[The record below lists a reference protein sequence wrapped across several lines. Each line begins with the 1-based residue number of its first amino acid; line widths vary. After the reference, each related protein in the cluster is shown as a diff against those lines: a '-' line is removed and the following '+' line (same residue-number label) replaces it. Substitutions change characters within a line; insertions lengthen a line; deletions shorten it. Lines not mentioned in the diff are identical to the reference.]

1 MQGRGS
7 DNPQASSAT
16 LPKLQKSRCFRVPQ
30 AASVERQNAPGQ
42 TDTLPAETV
51 GLLAEAERLQQCGS
65 WRIDHSNGAVIWS
78 PQTCRILESDPHIS
92 ASFELLLERVH
103 PDDRTLVAASVRQ
116 SWLSGRPF
124 QLEHRLL
131 LSNERIALVL
141 HRGETFCDHNGK
153 ALHSIGTLQSLPD
166 RGNLQLEL
174 EQATRIDGITGLPN
188 RLASISYLEQRIREL
203 PYNQQ
208 IAILCLDLDNFQSIN
223 DSFGVEVGN
232 QLLHWGGDHLRQ
244 QLQPSDWLARLDS
257 DTFLVVRSENM
268 GSISEALQLAQQLE
282 HSLHQVVPRLDA
294 PLPVQLSACV
304 GVSIAPDHGS
314 DASSLLQ
321 WATTALTEA
330 KRQGKGSIRAYSTA
344 LSQRIRET
352 LDLEQRLARAI
363 ERQELQLHYQPQW
376 DREQRLIGAEALL
389 RWHTQR
395 GEEISPG
402 RFIPL
407 AEQSGLIRPLG
418 RWVLEQAIAQ
428 LSHWQREG
436 LKLERLAINVSGHQ
450 LDPEE
455 ERLDQQLLNLCEQ
468 WQVQPSQ
475 LEVELTET
483 VLISNPQ
490 AAAHTL
496 NTLAAAGVTLAIDDF
511 GTGFS
516 SLASL
521 QKLPLQRLK
530 IDRCFVQ
537 DLPSNP
543 SDRSIVKATILMAHE
558 LGLSCLAEGV
568 ETERQRQELLALGC
582 DSFQGF
588 LLGRPMPA
596 EQMTQLMSQESGT
609 SSNGD

>member
-1 MQGRGS
+1 MSELGT
-7 DNPQASSAT
+7 PE
-16 LPKLQKSRCFRVPQ
+16 L
-30 AASVERQNAPGQ
+30 
-42 TDTLPAETV
+42 TDTFA
-51 GLLAEAERLQQCGS
+51 LLAEAERLQQCGS
-65 WRIDHSNGAVIWS
+65 WRIDHHSGAVIWS
-78 PQTCRILESDPHIS
+78 PQTYRILDIDPHLP

-103 PDDRTLVAASVRQ
+103 PDDRNLVAASVRQ

-124 QLEHRLL
+124 RLEHRLQL
-131 LSNERIALVL
+131 ENERIVLVL
-141 HRGETFCDHNGK
+141 HRGETIGNDDGK
-153 ALHSIGTLQSLPD
+153 ALHSISTLQTLSHQH
-166 RGNLQLEL
+166 NLQLEL
-174 EQATRIDGITGLPN
+174 EQATRTDGITGLPN
-188 RLASISYLEQRIREL
+188 RLASIGYLEQRIREL
-203 PYNQQ
+203 PYNRQ
-208 IAILCLDLDNFQSIN
+208 IAVLCLDLDNFQSIN

-232 QLLHWGGDHLRQ
+232 QLLHWSGEHLRQ

-257 DTFLVVRSENM
+257 DTFLVVRSNNV
-268 GSISEALQLAQQLE
+268 GSLVEALQLAQQLE
-282 HSLHQVVPRLDA
+282 HSLHQVVPRLAD

-321 WATTALTEA
+321 WANTALTEA

-344 LSQRIRET
+344 LSQKIRDT

-363 ERQELQLHYQPQW
+363 EREELLLHYQPQW
-376 DREQRLIGAEALL
+376 DREQHLIGAEALL
-389 RWHTQR
+389 RWHTRR
-395 GEEISPG
+395 GEEIPPG

-418 RWVLEQAIAQ
+418 RWVLEQAITQ
-428 LSHWQREG
+428 LSHWQRDG
-436 LKLERLAINVSGHQ
+436 LHLPRVAINVSGHQ

-455 ERLDQQLLNLCEQ
+455 EPLDQQLLCLCEH
-468 WQVQPSQ
+468 WQVKPSL

-490 AAAHTL
+490 AAANTL
-496 NTLAAAGVTLAIDDF
+496 NNLAAAGVSLAIDDF

-521 QKLPLQRLK
+521 QRLPLQRLK

-537 DLPSNP
+537 DLASNA

-568 ETERQRQELLALGC
+568 ENENQRQHLLELGC

-588 LLGRPMPA
+588 LLGRPMPP
-596 EQMTQLMSQESGT
+596 EQLKQLISAPRPT

>member
-1 MQGRGS
+1 LSELGT
-7 DNPQASSAT
+7 PE
-16 LPKLQKSRCFRVPQ
+16 L
-30 AASVERQNAPGQ
+30 
-42 TDTLPAETV
+42 TDTFA
-51 GLLAEAERLQQCGS
+51 LLAEAERLQQCGS
-65 WRIDHSNGAVIWS
+65 WRIDHHSGAVIWS
-78 PQTCRILESDPHIS
+78 PQTYRILDIDPHLP

-103 PDDRTLVAASVRQ
+103 PDDRNLVAASVRQ

-124 QLEHRLL
+124 RLEHRLQL
-131 LSNERIALVL
+131 ENERIVLVL
-141 HRGETFCDHNGK
+141 HRGETIGNDDGK
-153 ALHSIGTLQSLPD
+153 ALHSISTLQTLSHQ
-166 RGNLQLEL
+166 RNLQLEL
-174 EQATRIDGITGLPN
+174 EQATRTDGITGLPN
-188 RLASISYLEQRIREL
+188 RLASIGYLEQRIREL
-203 PYNQQ
+203 PYNRQ
-208 IAILCLDLDNFQSIN
+208 IAVLCLDLDNFQSIN

-232 QLLHWGGDHLRQ
+232 QLLHWSGEHLRQ

-257 DTFLVVRSENM
+257 DTFLVVRSNNV
-268 GSISEALQLAQQLE
+268 GSLVEALQLAQQLE
-282 HSLHQVVPRLDA
+282 HSLHQVVPRLAD

-321 WATTALTEA
+321 WANTALTEA

-344 LSQRIRET
+344 LSQKIRDT

-363 ERQELQLHYQPQW
+363 EREELLLHYQPQW

-389 RWHTQR
+389 RWHTRR
-395 GEEISPG
+395 GEEIPPG

-418 RWVLEQAIAQ
+418 RWVLEQAITQ
-428 LSHWQREG
+428 LSHWQRDG
-436 LKLERLAINVSGHQ
+436 LHLPRVAINVSGHQ

-455 ERLDQQLLNLCEQ
+455 EPLDQQLLCLCEH
-468 WQVQPSQ
+468 WQVHPSL

-490 AAAHTL
+490 AAANTL
-496 NTLAAAGVTLAIDDF
+496 NNLAAAGVSLAIDDF

-521 QKLPLQRLK
+521 QRLPLQRLK

-537 DLPSNP
+537 DLASNA

-568 ETERQRQELLALGC
+568 ENENQRQHLLELGC

-588 LLGRPMPA
+588 LLGRPMPP
-596 EQMTQLMSQESGT
+596 EQLKQLISAPRPT

>member
-1 MQGRGS
+1 MSELGT
-7 DNPQASSAT
+7 PE
-16 LPKLQKSRCFRVPQ
+16 L
-30 AASVERQNAPGQ
+30 
-42 TDTLPAETV
+42 TDTFA
-51 GLLAEAERLQQCGS
+51 LLAEAERLQQCGS
-65 WRIDHSNGAVIWS
+65 WRIDHHSGTVIWS
-78 PQTCRILESDPHIS
+78 PQTYRILDIDPHLP

-103 PDDRTLVAASVRQ
+103 PDDRNLVAASVRQ

-124 QLEHRLL
+124 RLEHRLQL
-131 LSNERIALVL
+131 ENERIVLVL
-141 HRGETFCDHNGK
+141 HRGETICNDDGK
-153 ALHSIGTLQSLPD
+153 ALHTISTLQTLSHQ
-166 RGNLQLEL
+166 RNLQLEL
-174 EQATRIDGITGLPN
+174 EQATRTDGITGLPN
-188 RLASISYLEQRIREL
+188 RLASIGYLEQRIREL
-203 PYNQQ
+203 PYNRQ
-208 IAILCLDLDNFQSIN
+208 IAVLCLDLDNFQSIN

-232 QLLHWGGDHLRQ
+232 QLLHWSGEHLRQ

-257 DTFLVVRSENM
+257 DTFLVVRSNNV
-268 GSISEALQLAQQLE
+268 GSLAEALQLAQQLE
-282 HSLHQVVPRLDA
+282 HSLHQVVPRLED

-321 WATTALTEA
+321 WANTALTEA

-344 LSQRIRET
+344 LSQKIRDT

-363 ERQELQLHYQPQW
+363 EREELLLHYQPQW

-389 RWHTQR
+389 RWHTRR
-395 GEEISPG
+395 GEEIPPG

-418 RWVLEQAIAQ
+418 RWVLEQAITQ
-428 LSHWQREG
+428 LSHWQRDG
-436 LKLERLAINVSGHQ
+436 LHLPRVAINVSGHQ

-455 ERLDQQLLNLCEQ
+455 EPLDQQLLCLCEH
-468 WQVQPSQ
+468 WQVKPSL

-490 AAAHTL
+490 AAANTL
-496 NTLAAAGVTLAIDDF
+496 NNLAAAGVSLAIDDF

-521 QKLPLQRLK
+521 QRLPLQRLK

-537 DLPSNP
+537 DLASNA

-568 ETERQRQELLALGC
+568 ENENQRQHLLELGC

-588 LLGRPMPA
+588 LLGRPMPP
-596 EQMTQLMSQESGT
+596 EQLKQLISAPRPT

>member
-1 MQGRGS
+1 MSELG
-7 DNPQASSAT
+7 PPE
-16 LPKLQKSRCFRVPQ
+16 L
-30 AASVERQNAPGQ
+30 
-42 TDTLPAETV
+42 TDTFA
-51 GLLAEAERLQQCGS
+51 LLAEAERLQQCGS
-65 WRIDHSNGAVIWS
+65 WRIDHHSGAVIWS
-78 PQTCRILESDPHIS
+78 PQTYRILDIDPHLP

-103 PDDRTLVAASVRQ
+103 PDDRNLVAASVRQ

-124 QLEHRLL
+124 RLEHRLQL
-131 LSNERIALVL
+131 KNERIVLVL
-141 HRGETFCDHNGK
+141 HRGETICNDDGK
-153 ALHSIGTLQSLPD
+153 ALHSISTLQTLSHQ
-166 RGNLQLEL
+166 RNLEL
-174 EQATRIDGITGLPN
+174 EQATRTDGITGLPN
-188 RLASISYLEQRIREL
+188 RLASIGYLEQRIREL
-203 PYNQQ
+203 PYNRQ
-208 IAILCLDLDNFQSIN
+208 IAVLCLDLDNFQSIN

-232 QLLHWGGDHLRQ
+232 QLLHWSGEHLRQ

-257 DTFLVVRSENM
+257 DTFLVVRSNNV
-268 GSISEALQLAQQLE
+268 GSLAEALQLAQQLE
-282 HSLHQVVPRLDA
+282 HSLHQVVPRLED

-321 WATTALTEA
+321 WANTALTEA

-344 LSQRIRET
+344 LSQKIRDT

-363 ERQELQLHYQPQW
+363 EREELLLHYQPQW

-389 RWHTQR
+389 RWHTRR
-395 GEEISPG
+395 GEEIPPG

-418 RWVLEQAIAQ
+418 RWVLEQAITQ
-428 LSHWQREG
+428 LSHWQRDG
-436 LKLERLAINVSGHQ
+436 LHLPRVAINVSGHQ

-455 ERLDQQLLNLCEQ
+455 EPLDQQLLCLCEH
-468 WQVQPSQ
+468 WQVQPSL

-490 AAAHTL
+490 AAANTL
-496 NTLAAAGVTLAIDDF
+496 NNLAAAGVSLAIDDF

-521 QKLPLQRLK
+521 QRLPLQRLK

-537 DLPSNP
+537 DLASNA

-568 ETERQRQELLALGC
+568 ENENQRQHLLELGC

-588 LLGRPMPA
+588 LLGRPMPP
-596 EQMTQLMSQESGT
+596 EQLKQLISAPMPT

>member
-1 MQGRGS
+1 MPDAG
-7 DNPQASSAT
+7 
-16 LPKLQKSRCFRVPQ
+16 
-30 AASVERQNAPGQ
+30 SVERVEAPERR
-42 TDTLPAETV
+42 DTFA
-51 GLLAEAERLQQCGS
+51 LLAEAERLQQCGS
-65 WRIDHSNGAVIWS
+65 WRIDHSTGVVIWS
-78 PQTCRILESDPHIS
+78 PQTYRILETDPHLPV
-92 ASFELLLERVH
+92 SFELLLERVH
-103 PDDRTLVAASVRQ
+103 PDDRNLVAASVRQ
-116 SWLSGRPF
+116 SWLSGQPF
-124 QLEHRLL
+124 RLEHRLQL
-131 LSNERIALVL
+131 ENERIARVL
-141 HRGETFCDHNGK
+141 HRGETICNEEGK
-153 ALHSIGTLQSLPD
+153 ALHSIGILQTLTHQ
-166 RGNLQLEL
+166 RNLQLEL
-174 EQATRIDGITGLPN
+174 EQATRTDRITGLPN
-188 RLASISYLEQRIREL
+188 RLASIGYLEQRIREL
-203 PYNQQ
+203 PYNRQV
-208 IAILCLDLDNFQSIN
+208 AILCLDLDNFQSIN
-223 DSFGVEVGN
+223 DSFGVDVGN
-232 QLLHWGGDHLRQ
+232 QLLHWSGEHLRQ
-244 QLQPSDWLARLDS
+244 QLQRSDWLARLDS
-257 DTFLVVRSENM
+257 DTFLVVRSNNV
-268 GSISEALQLAQQLE
+268 GSLADALQLAQQLE
-282 HSLHQVVPRLDA
+282 HSLHRVVPRLEA

-304 GVSIAPDHGS
+304 GVTIAPDHGS

-321 WATTALTEA
+321 WANTALTEA

-344 LSQRIRET
+344 LSQKIREA

-363 ERQELQLHYQPQW
+363 DRRELQLHYQPQW

-395 GEEISPG
+395 GEEIPPG

-436 LKLERLAINVSGHQ
+436 LNLSRMAINVSGHQ

-455 ERLDQQLLNLCEQ
+455 EPLDQQLLSLCEH
-468 WQVQPSQ
+468 WQVEPSR

-490 AAAHTL
+490 AAANTL
-496 NTLAAAGVTLAIDDF
+496 NNLAAAGVNLAIDDF

-521 QKLPLQRLK
+521 QRLPLQRLK
-530 IDRCFVQ
+530 IDRCFAR
-537 DLPSNP
+537 DLPSNA

-568 ETERQRQELLALGC
+568 ESESQHEHLLELGC

-596 EQMTQLMSQESGT
+596 EQLEELIRASVAT

>member
-1 MQGRGS
+1 MSELG
-7 DNPQASSAT
+7 PPE
-16 LPKLQKSRCFRVPQ
+16 L
-30 AASVERQNAPGQ
+30 
-42 TDTLPAETV
+42 TDTFA
-51 GLLAEAERLQQCGS
+51 LLAEAERLQQCGS
-65 WRIDHSNGAVIWS
+65 WRIDHHSGTVIWS
-78 PQTCRILESDPHIS
+78 PQTYRILDIDPHLP

-103 PDDRTLVAASVRQ
+103 PDDRNLVAASVRQ

-124 QLEHRLL
+124 RLEHRLQL
-131 LSNERIALVL
+131 ENERIVLVL
-141 HRGETFCDHNGK
+141 HRGETICNDDGK
-153 ALHSIGTLQSLPD
+153 ALRSISTLQTLSPQ
-166 RGNLQLEL
+166 RNLQLEL
-174 EQATRIDGITGLPN
+174 EQATRTDGITGLPN
-188 RLASISYLEQRIREL
+188 RLASIGYLEQRIREL
-203 PYNQQ
+203 PYNRQ
-208 IAILCLDLDNFQSIN
+208 IAVLCLDLDNFQSIN

-232 QLLHWGGDHLRQ
+232 QLLHWSGEHLRQ

-257 DTFLVVRSENM
+257 DSFLVVRSNNV
-268 GSISEALQLAQQLE
+268 GSLAEALQLAQQLA
-282 HSLHQVVPRLDA
+282 HSLHQVVPRLED

-321 WATTALTEA
+321 WANTALTEA

-344 LSQRIRET
+344 LSQKIRDT

-363 ERQELQLHYQPQW
+363 ERQELLLHYQPQW

-389 RWHTQR
+389 RWHTRR
-395 GEEISPG
+395 GEEIPPG

-418 RWVLEQAIAQ
+418 RWVLEQAITQ

-436 LKLERLAINVSGHQ
+436 LHLPRVAINVSGHQ

-455 ERLDQQLLNLCEQ
+455 EPLDQQLLCLCEH
-468 WQVQPSQ
+468 WQVQPSL

-490 AAAHTL
+490 AAANTL
-496 NTLAAAGVTLAIDDF
+496 NNLAAAGVSLAIDDF

-521 QKLPLQRLK
+521 QRLPLQRLK

-537 DLPSNP
+537 DLASNA

-568 ETERQRQELLALGC
+568 ENENQRQHLLELGC

-588 LLGRPMPA
+588 LLGRPMQP
-596 EQMTQLMSQESGT
+596 EQLKQLISAPMPT

>member
-1 MQGRGS
+1 VPDAATS
-7 DNPQASSAT
+7 D
-16 LPKLQKSRCFRVPQ
+16 
-30 AASVERQNAPGQ
+30 RQ
-42 TDTLPAETV
+42 LSETFA
-51 GLLAEAERLQQCGS
+51 LFAEAERLQQCGS
-65 WRIDHSNGAVIWS
+65 WRLDHSSGAVIWS
-78 PQTCRILESDPHIS
+78 PQTYRILGIDPHLP
-92 ASFELLLERVH
+92 ASVELLLERVH
-103 PDDRTLVAASVRQ
+103 PEDRNLVAASVRQ
-116 SWLSGRPF
+116 SWLSRLPF
-124 QLEHRLL
+124 RLEHRLQL
-131 LSNERIALVL
+131 ENERIALVL
-141 HRGETFCDHNGK
+141 HRGETICDGEGK
-153 ALHSIGTLQSLPD
+153 ALRSIGILQTLTHQ
-166 RGNLQLEL
+166 RTLQLEL
-174 EQATRIDGITGLPN
+174 EQATRTDAITGLPN
-188 RLASISYLEQRIREL
+188 RLASIGYLEQRIREL
-203 PYNQQ
+203 PYNRQ

-232 QLLHWGGDHLRQ
+232 QLLHWSGEHLRQ

-257 DTFLVVRSENM
+257 DTFLVVRSENV
-268 GSISEALQLAQQLE
+268 GSLAEALQLAQQLE
-282 HSLHQVVPRLDA
+282 HSLHQVVPRLEA

-376 DREQRLIGAEALL
+376 DRQQRLIGAEALL

-395 GEEISPG
+395 GEEIPPG

-407 AEQSGLIRPLG
+407 AEQSGLIRALG
-418 RWVLEQAIAQ
+418 RWVLEQGIAQ

-436 LKLERLAINVSGHQ
+436 LALGRLAINVSGHQ

-455 ERLDQQLLNLCEQ
+455 DPLDQQLLSLCEQ
-468 WQVQPSQ
+468 WQVAPTQ

-483 VLISNPQ
+483 ALISNPQ

-496 NTLAAAGVTLAIDDF
+496 NKLAAAGVSLAIDDF

-521 QKLPLQRLK
+521 QRLPLQRLK

-537 DLPSNP
+537 DLPSNR

-568 ETERQRQELLALGC
+568 ETDSQRDHLLELGC

-596 EQMTQLMSQESGT
+596 EQLKELIAAPIAT

>member
-1 MQGRGS
+1 LGT
-7 DNPQASSAT
+7 PE
-16 LPKLQKSRCFRVPQ
+16 L
-30 AASVERQNAPGQ
+30 
-42 TDTLPAETV
+42 TDTFA
-51 GLLAEAERLQQCGS
+51 LLAEAERLQQCGS
-65 WRIDHSNGAVIWS
+65 WRIDHHSGTVIWS
-78 PQTCRILESDPHIS
+78 PQTYRILDIDPHLP

-103 PDDRTLVAASVRQ
+103 PDDRNLVAASVRQ

-124 QLEHRLL
+124 RLEHRLQL
-131 LSNERIALVL
+131 ENERIVLVL
-141 HRGETFCDHNGK
+141 HRGETICNDDGK
-153 ALHSIGTLQSLPD
+153 ALHSISTLQTLSHQ
-166 RGNLQLEL
+166 RNLQLEL
-174 EQATRIDGITGLPN
+174 EQATRTDGITGLPN
-188 RLASISYLEQRIREL
+188 RLASIGYLEQRIREL
-203 PYNQQ
+203 PYNRQ
-208 IAILCLDLDNFQSIN
+208 IAVLCLDLDNFQSIN

-232 QLLHWGGDHLRQ
+232 QLLHWIGEHLRH

-257 DTFLVVRSENM
+257 DTFLVVRSNNV
-268 GSISEALQLAQQLE
+268 GSLAEALQLAQQLE
-282 HSLHQVVPRLDA
+282 HSLHQVVPRLED

-321 WATTALTEA
+321 WANTALTEA

-344 LSQRIRET
+344 LSQKIRDT

-363 ERQELQLHYQPQW
+363 EREELLLHYQPQW

-389 RWHTQR
+389 RWHTRR
-395 GEEISPG
+395 GEEIPPG

-418 RWVLEQAIAQ
+418 RWVLEQAITQ
-428 LSHWQREG
+428 LSHWQRDG
-436 LKLERLAINVSGHQ
+436 LHLPRVAINVSGHQ

-455 ERLDQQLLNLCEQ
+455 EPLDQQLLCLCEH
-468 WQVQPSQ
+468 WQVHPSL

-490 AAAHTL
+490 AAANTL
-496 NTLAAAGVTLAIDDF
+496 NNLAAAGVSLAIDDF

-521 QKLPLQRLK
+521 QRLPLQRLK

-537 DLPSNP
+537 DLASNA

-568 ETERQRQELLALGC
+568 ENENQRQHLLELGC

-588 LLGRPMPA
+588 LLGRSMPPEQLKQLISAPMP
-596 EQMTQLMSQESGT
+596 T
-609 SSNGD
+609 SSSGD

>member
-1 MQGRGS
+1 LG
-7 DNPQASSAT
+7 PPE
-16 LPKLQKSRCFRVPQ
+16 L
-30 AASVERQNAPGQ
+30 
-42 TDTLPAETV
+42 TDTFA
-51 GLLAEAERLQQCGS
+51 LLAEAERLQQCGS
-65 WRIDHSNGAVIWS
+65 WRIDHHSGAVIWS
-78 PQTCRILESDPHIS
+78 PQTYRILDIDPHLP

-103 PDDRTLVAASVRQ
+103 PDDRNLVAASVRQ

-124 QLEHRLL
+124 RLEHRLQL
-131 LSNERIALVL
+131 KNERIVLVL
-141 HRGETFCDHNGK
+141 HRGETICNDDGK
-153 ALHSIGTLQSLPD
+153 ALHSISTLQTLSHQ
-166 RGNLQLEL
+166 RNLEL
-174 EQATRIDGITGLPN
+174 EQATRTDGITGLPN
-188 RLASISYLEQRIREL
+188 RLASIGYLEQRIREL
-203 PYNQQ
+203 PYNRQ
-208 IAILCLDLDNFQSIN
+208 IAVLCLDLDNFQSIN

-232 QLLHWGGDHLRQ
+232 QLLHWSGEHLRQ

-257 DTFLVVRSENM
+257 DTFLVVRSNNV
-268 GSISEALQLAQQLE
+268 GSLAEALQLAQQLE
-282 HSLHQVVPRLDA
+282 HSLHQVVPRLED

-321 WATTALTEA
+321 WANTALTEA

-344 LSQRIRET
+344 LSQKIRDT

-363 ERQELQLHYQPQW
+363 EREELLLHYQPQW

-389 RWHTQR
+389 RWHTRR
-395 GEEISPG
+395 GEEIPPG

-418 RWVLEQAIAQ
+418 RWVLEQAITQ
-428 LSHWQREG
+428 LSHWQRDG
-436 LKLERLAINVSGHQ
+436 LHLPRVAINVSGHQ

-455 ERLDQQLLNLCEQ
+455 EPLDQQLLCLCEH
-468 WQVQPSQ
+468 WQVQPSL

-490 AAAHTL
+490 AAANTL
-496 NTLAAAGVTLAIDDF
+496 NNLAAAGVSLAIDDF

-521 QKLPLQRLK
+521 QRLPLQRLK

-537 DLPSNP
+537 DLASNA

-568 ETERQRQELLALGC
+568 ENENQRQHLLELGC

-588 LLGRPMPA
+588 LLGRPMPP
-596 EQMTQLMSQESGT
+596 EQLKQLISAPMPT

>member
-1 MQGRGS
+1 MG
-7 DNPQASSAT
+7 PPE
-16 LPKLQKSRCFRVPQ
+16 L
-30 AASVERQNAPGQ
+30 
-42 TDTLPAETV
+42 TDTFA
-51 GLLAEAERLQQCGS
+51 LLAEAERLQQCGS
-65 WRIDHSNGAVIWS
+65 WRIDHHSGAVIWS
-78 PQTCRILESDPHIS
+78 PQTYRILDIDPHLP
-92 ASFELLLERVH
+92 ASFELLLEQVH
-103 PDDRTLVAASVRQ
+103 PDDRNLVAASVRQ

-124 QLEHRLL
+124 RLEHRLQL
-131 LSNERIALVL
+131 ENERIVLVL
-141 HRGETFCDHNGK
+141 HRGETICNDDGK
-153 ALHSIGTLQSLPD
+153 ALHSISTLQTLSPQ
-166 RGNLQLEL
+166 RNLQLEL
-174 EQATRIDGITGLPN
+174 EQATRTDGITGLPN
-188 RLASISYLEQRIREL
+188 RLASIGYLEQRIREL
-203 PYNQQ
+203 PYNRQ
-208 IAILCLDLDNFQSIN
+208 IAVLCLDLDNFQSIN

-232 QLLHWGGDHLRQ
+232 QLLHWSGEHLRQ

-257 DTFLVVRSENM
+257 DSFLVVRSNNV
-268 GSISEALQLAQQLE
+268 GSLAEALQLAQQLA
-282 HSLHQVVPRLDA
+282 HSLHQVVPRLED

-321 WATTALTEA
+321 WANTALTEA

-344 LSQRIRET
+344 LSQKIRDT

-363 ERQELQLHYQPQW
+363 ERQELLLHYQPQW

-389 RWHTQR
+389 RWHTRR
-395 GEEISPG
+395 GEEIPPG

-418 RWVLEQAIAQ
+418 RWVLEQAITQ
-428 LSHWQREG
+428 LSHWQRDG
-436 LKLERLAINVSGHQ
+436 LHLPRVAINVSGHQ

-455 ERLDQQLLNLCEQ
+455 EPLDQQLLCLCEH
-468 WQVQPSQ
+468 WQVQPSL

-490 AAAHTL
+490 AAANTL
-496 NTLAAAGVTLAIDDF
+496 NNLAAAGVSLAIDDF

-521 QKLPLQRLK
+521 QRLPLQRLK

-537 DLPSNP
+537 DLASNA

-568 ETERQRQELLALGC
+568 EHENQRQHLLELGC

-588 LLGRPMPA
+588 LLGRPMPP
-596 EQMTQLMSQESGT
+596 EQLKQLISAPMPT